1 MATQHSACESSIK
14 LDYDDLPIA
23 RYRAWHSSPKK
34 PRAASDHSSDN
45 YSFSKVVETSTEWN
59 VETLAFFTAIHIDP
73 QLCMHSKLSAALLD
87 QSIKWTMALF
97 PQCCDR
103 LAFEYAAIVNV
114 AVALCESRGSD
125 ITLQN
130 VMARNVK
137 VLGVSVDFALDYVLE
152 PLNARQTAKFKKEF
166 YWALYIIL
174 GKQADL
180 PSPYYLAWCNEL
192 GSSYTRYIQLRNID
206 GQFGLAV
213 VFYGCLME
221 RRSLT
226 VDMAR
231 LSKAVEATI
240 LIHDCT
246 TITKHA
252 AEKEICNILNF
263 VPQGRKSL
271 GTLLVRAGNLY
282 NTLHNRPISE
292 PWEWMYAGSVQA
304 MWMLRAN
311 NPRYPFLEDL
321 CRAIGAPDAEPPT
334 VETLTWYEP
343 SEAMVKTKLI

>member
-1 MATQHSACESSIK
+1 MATQHSAGDSPIK
-14 LDYDDLPIA
+14 LDYDDVPIA
-23 RYRAWHSSPKK
+23 RYRAWHTNPKK
-34 PRAASDHSSDN
+34 PRTPSDHSSEK
-45 YSFSKVVETSTEWN
+45 YSFSKVVEMSPAWN
-59 VETLAFFTAIHIDP
+59 VETLAFFKAIHIDP
-73 QLCMHSKLSAALLD
+73 EPCMHSKLSAALLD

-103 LAFEYAAIVNV
+103 LAFEYAAIINV

-130 VMARNVK
+130 VMARNVE
-137 VLGVSVDFALDYVLE
+137 VLGVPVDLALDYVLK

-166 YWALYIIL
+166 YWGLYIIL
-174 GKQADL
+174 GKQAEL

-221 RRSLT
+221 RRSLM

-231 LSKAVEATI
+231 LSEAVEATI

-246 TITKHA
+246 TITKHV

-271 GTLLVRAGNLY
+271 GILLVRAGNLY
-282 NTLHNRPISE
+282 NALHNRPISS
-292 PWEWMYAGSVQA
+292 PWEWMYAGSIQA

-311 NPRYPFLEDL
+311 NPRYPFLEDW
-321 CRAIGAPDAEPPT
+321 CRAIGPPDAEPPT

-343 SEAMVKTKLI
+343 SEAMAKTKLI

>member
-1 MATQHSACESSIK
+1 MAAQQSACRTSIE

-23 RYRAWHSSPKK
+23 RYSVWHSKSKK
-34 PRAASDHSSDN
+34 PLARVHDSSGSC
-45 YSFSKVVETSTEWN
+45 SFYKVVETSAEWS
-59 VETLAFFTAIHIDP
+59 VETLLFFKAIHIDP
-73 QLCMHSKLSAALLD
+73 ETCMDSKLSAALLD

-103 LAFEYAAIVNV
+103 LAFEYAAIVNF

-130 VMARNVK
+130 VVARDVE
-137 VLGVSVDFALDYVLE
+137 VLGVPVDFALDYVLK
-152 PLNARQTAKFKKEF
+152 PLNAKQTTKFKDEF

-174 GKQADL
+174 GKQAER
-180 PSPYYLAWCNEL
+180 PTPYYLAWCNEL
-192 GSSYTRYIQLRNID
+192 GSSYERYIQLRNID

-213 VFYGCLME
+213 VFYGCLIE
-221 RRSLT
+221 RQSLT
-226 VDMAR
+226 IDMAR
-231 LSKAVEATI
+231 LSEAVEATI

-246 TITKHA
+246 TITKHV

-263 VPQGRKSL
+263 VPQGRKAL
-271 GTLLVRAGNLY
+271 GNLLVRAGNIY
-282 NTLHNRPISE
+282 NDLHNRPISS
-292 PWEWMYAGSVQA
+292 PWEWMYAGSIQA

-311 NPRYPFLEDL
+311 NPRYPFLDDL
-321 CRAIGAPDAEPPT
+321 CRAIGPQDAEPPPI
-334 VETLTWYEP
+334 ETLTWYEP